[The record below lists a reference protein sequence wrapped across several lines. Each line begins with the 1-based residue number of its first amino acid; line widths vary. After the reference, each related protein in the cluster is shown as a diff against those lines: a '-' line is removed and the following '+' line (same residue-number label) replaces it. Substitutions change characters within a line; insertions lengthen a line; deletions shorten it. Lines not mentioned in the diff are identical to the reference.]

1 MLSAEEHIR
10 IAAKIPRD
18 RDGFYEASMLSLTL
32 ILSIVAVGIWT
43 YLLLFRGFFWRE
55 APKAPPPAAP
65 GAWPQVVVVTPARN
79 EADVVGQSMAALLAQ
94 DYPGTIQIVLVDDD
108 STDGTAAAAERAA
121 AKSNTRHKLAV
132 VKNTNL
138 APGWTGKLWA
148 VNRGLAEAERLA
160 PDARYVLL
168 TDADILHE
176 RTSLQQ
182 LVSRAEQG
190 GYKLVSLMARLKTE
204 TLAERALIPAYIFYF
219 QKLYPFAWV
228 SDPAH
233 KMAGAAGGCML
244 VDRAALDAI
253 GGIGAIRNQL
263 IDDCALGKAIKTQGP
278 IWLGLA
284 DGVASL
290 RGYPKWA
297 DVWMLIARSAFTQ
310 LGFSAAML
318 AVATVM
324 MLATYVLPP
333 ALMLFGEGT
342 ARLLGALAFLMM
354 IFAYQPTLRYHRLS
368 PLWALALPLVASFYA
383 AATIDSALRYW
394 SGRGGQWKGRMQA
407 SKGLTTGGIEGE
419 A

>member
-1 MLSAEEHIR
+1 
-10 IAAKIPRD
+10 
-18 RDGFYEASMLSLTL
+18 MLSLSF

-55 APKAPPPAAP
+55 RPQAAP
-65 GAWPQVVVVTPARN
+65 ELARSEWPDVVVVTPARN

-108 STDGTAAAAERAA
+108 STDGTAEAAERAA
-121 AKSNTRHKLAV
+121 EKSQTRHKLSV
-132 VKNTNL
+132 VRNTTL

-148 VNRGLAEAERLA
+148 VNRGLSEAERLA
-160 PDARYVLL
+160 PDAKYVLL

-176 RTSLQQ
+176 RSSLKQ

-190 GYKLVSLMARLKTE
+190 GFKLVSLMARLKTE

-228 SDPAH
+228 SDARH

-244 VDRAALDAI
+244 VDRAALQAA
-253 GGIGAIRNQL
+253 GGIAAIRDQL
-263 IDDCALGKAIKTQGP
+263 IDDCALGKALKTQGP

-290 RGYPKWA
+290 RGYPRWE

-318 AVATVM
+318 VVATLSM
-324 MLATYVLPP
+324 FATYVLPP
-333 ALMLFGEGT
+333 MLILCADGA
-342 ARLLGALAFLMM
+342 ARLLAVVAWLMM
-354 IFAYQPTLRYHRLS
+354 LAAYQPTLRYHRMS
-368 PLWALALPLVASFYA
+368 PLWALALPLVSSFYT
-383 AATIDSALRYW
+383 AATVDSALRYW
-394 SGRGGQWKGRMQA
+394 SGRGGAWKGRLQA
-407 SKGLTTGGIEGE
+407 APRFTPERADHE
-419 A
+419 AEA

>member
-1 MLSAEEHIR
+1 
-10 IAAKIPRD
+10 
-18 RDGFYEASMLSLTL
+18 MLSLSF

-55 APKAPPPAAP
+55 APQLAPDLAP
-65 GAWPQVVVVTPARN
+65 DSWPELAVVTPARN

-94 DYPGTIQIVLVDDD
+94 DYPGTIHIVLVDDD

-121 AKSNTRHKLAV
+121 AQSKTQHTLTAIRNSA
-132 VKNTNL
+132 L

-148 VNRGLAEAERLA
+148 VNRGLIEAARLA
-160 PDARYVLL
+160 PNAKYVLL

-176 RTSLQQ
+176 RTSLRQ

-190 GYKLVSLMARLKTE
+190 GFKLVSLMARLKTE
-204 TLAERALIPAYIFYF
+204 TLAERALVPAYIFYF
-219 QKLYPFAWV
+219 QKLYPFSLV

-244 VDRAALDAI
+244 VDRATLDAI
-253 GGIGAIRNQL
+253 GGIAAIRNQL
-263 IDDCALGKAIKTQGP
+263 IDDCALGKAIKAKGP
-278 IWLGLA
+278 ISLGLA

-290 RGYPKWA
+290 RGYPRWA

-318 AVATVM
+318 AVATIM
-324 MLATYVLPP
+324 MLATYVLPL
-333 ALMLFGEGT
+333 ALTLFAEGP
-342 ARLLGALAFLMM
+342 ARLLGAIAFLMM
-354 IFAYQPTLRYHRLS
+354 AFAYQPTLRYHRLS
-368 PLWALALPLVASFYA
+368 ALWALALPLVATFYT

-394 SGRGGQWKGRMQA
+394 SGRGGQWKGRIQA
-407 SKGLTTGGIEGE
+407 QSQAQSQAQRMTTGGAEGE

>member
-1 MLSAEEHIR
+1 MPSLS
-10 IAAKIPRD
+10 
-18 RDGFYEASMLSLTL
+18 F

-55 APKAPPPAAP
+55 APQAVAAP
-65 GAWPQVVVVTPARN
+65 ALDSWPEIVVVTPARN

-94 DYPGTIQIVLVDDD
+94 DYPGTIRIVLVDDD
-108 STDGTAAAAERAA
+108 STDGTAEAAERAA
-121 AKSNTRHKLAV
+121 AKSKTQHRLTVVRNT
-132 VKNTNL
+132 TL

-148 VNRGLAEAERLA
+148 VNRGLAEAARLA

-176 RTSLQQ
+176 RTSLRQ
-182 LVSRAEQG
+182 LVSKAERG
-190 GYKLVSLMARLKTE
+190 GFKLVSLMARLKTE

-228 SDPAH
+228 SDSGNR
-233 KMAGAAGGCML
+233 MAGAAGGCML
-244 VDRAALDAI
+244 VDRATLNAI
-253 GGIGAIRNQL
+253 GGIAAIRNQL
-263 IDDCALGKAIKTQGP
+263 IDDCALGKAIKARGP
-278 IWLGLA
+278 ISLALA

-290 RGYPKWA
+290 RGYPRWA

-324 MLATYVLPP
+324 MLATYVMPL
-333 ALMLFGEGT
+333 ALTLFAEGP
-342 ARLLGALAFLMM
+342 ARLLGAVAFLMM

-368 PLWALALPLVASFYA
+368 ALWALALPLVASFYT
-383 AATIDSALRYW
+383 AATIDSAVRYW

-407 SKGLTTGGIEGE
+407 AQGLSKGRAEGE

>member
-1 MLSAEEHIR
+1 
-10 IAAKIPRD
+10 
-18 RDGFYEASMLSLTL
+18 MLSLAF

-55 APKAPPPAAP
+55 TPHAVPELALES
-65 GAWPQVVVVTPARN
+65 WPEVVVVTPARN

-94 DYPGTIQIVLVDDD
+94 DYPGTIHIVLVDDD
-108 STDGTAAAAERAA
+108 STDGTAEAAERAA
-121 AKSNTRHKLAV
+121 AKSQTHHTLTV
-132 VKNTNL
+132 VKNAGL
-138 APGWTGKLWA
+138 ASGWTGKLWA
-148 VNRGLAEAERLA
+148 VNRGLSEAERLA
-160 PDARYVLL
+160 PNAKYVLL

-176 RTSLQQ
+176 RTSLRQ

-190 GYKLVSLMARLKTE
+190 GFKMVSLMARLKTE
-204 TLAERALIPAYIFYF
+204 TLAERALIPPYIFYF
-219 QKLYPFAWV
+219 QKLYPFSRVRDAGSKV
-228 SDPAH
+228 
-233 KMAGAAGGCML
+233 AGAAGGCML
-244 VDRAALDAI
+244 VDRAALNGI
-253 GGIGAIRNQL
+253 GGIAAIRSAL

-290 RGYPKWA
+290 RGYPRWG

-318 AVATVM
+318 AVSTVM
-324 MLATYVLPP
+324 MLATYVLPL
-333 ALMLFGEGT
+333 ALMLFAEGP
-342 ARLLGALAFLMM
+342 AGLLGAAAFVAMV
-354 IFAYQPTLRYHRLS
+354 FAYQPTLRYHRLS
-368 PLWALALPLVASFYA
+368 ALWALAMPLVASFYT

-407 SKGLTTGGIEGE
+407 ARKAEGE

>member
-1 MLSAEEHIR
+1 
-10 IAAKIPRD
+10 
-18 RDGFYEASMLSLTL
+18 MLSLGF

-55 APKAPPPAAP
+55 APHPAPALTLDS
-65 GAWPQVVVVTPARN
+65 WPEVVVVTPARN

-94 DYPGTIQIVLVDDD
+94 DYPGTLHIVLVDDD
-108 STDGTAAAAERAA
+108 SSDGTAAAAERAA
-121 AKSNTRHKLAV
+121 ARSNTRHKLTV
-132 VKNTNL
+132 VKNAGL

-176 RTSLQQ
+176 RTSLRQ

-219 QKLYPFAWV
+219 QKLYPFSWV
-228 SDPAH
+228 SDPAN
-233 KMAGAAGGCML
+233 KTGGAAGGCML
-244 VDRAALDAI
+244 VDRATLNAI
-253 GGIGAIRNQL
+253 GGIAAIRNAL
-263 IDDCALGKAIKTQGP
+263 IDDCALGRAIKAKGP

-290 RGYPKWA
+290 RGYPRWT
-297 DVWMLIARSAFTQ
+297 DVWMLVARSAFTQ

-318 AVATVM
+318 VVSTVM
-324 MLATYVLPP
+324 MLATYVMPL
-333 ALMLFGEGT
+333 ALALFATGP
-342 ARLLGALAFLMM
+342 ARLLGAIAFLMM
-354 IFAYQPTLRYHRLS
+354 VFAYQPTLRYHRLS
-368 PLWALALPLVASFYA
+368 ALWSLAMPLIASFYT

-394 SGRGGQWKGRMQA
+394 SGRGGQWKGRVQA
-407 SKGLTTGGIEGE
+407 ARGAEGE

>member
-1 MLSAEEHIR
+1 
-10 IAAKIPRD
+10 
-18 RDGFYEASMLSLTL
+18 MLSLSF

-55 APKAPPPAAP
+55 TAKPAPEQAPAD
-65 GAWPQVVVVTPARN
+65 WPEVVVVTPARN

-94 DYPGTIQIVLVDDD
+94 DYAATIQIVLVDDD
-108 STDGTAAAAERAA
+108 STDGTTEAAERAA
-121 AKSNTRHKLAV
+121 AKSQTHHKLTV
-132 VKNTNL
+132 VKNAAL
-138 APGWTGKLWA
+138 APGWTGKMWA
-148 VNRGLAEAERLA
+148 VNRGLSEAERLA
-160 PDARYVLL
+160 PDAKYVLL

-176 RTSLQQ
+176 RTSLRQ
-182 LVSRAEQG
+182 LVSQAEQG
-190 GYKLVSLMARLKTE
+190 GLKLVSLMARLKTE

-219 QKLYPFAWV
+219 QKLYPFSWV
-228 SDPAH
+228 RDPGN
-233 KMAGAAGGCML
+233 KLAGAAGGCML
-244 VDRAALDAI
+244 VDRAALKAI
-253 GGIGAIRNQL
+253 GGIAAIRSAL
-263 IDDCALGKAIKTQGP
+263 IDDCALGKAIKAQGP

-290 RGYPKWA
+290 RGYPRWT

-318 AVATVM
+318 VVSTVM
-324 MLATYVLPP
+324 MLATYVMPLALALFAEGP
-333 ALMLFGEGT
+333 ARF
-342 ARLLGALAFLMM
+342 LGAIGFFAM

-368 PLWALALPLVASFYA
+368 ALWALAMPAIATFYT

-407 SKGLTTGGIEGE
+407 SRGIEGE